1 MSADWSN
8 GDRSLDT
15 LREWVTAMVAMGRL
29 GFSDVMDRAYERLI
43 DLQSS
48 PREKL
53 IEGTLLDGPAPGE
66 AELAELRDGA
76 TEVYDFV
83 DRAFANHLRVQRR
96 WPARTDVDRLERA
109 GQALAAIGVPLFE
122 GIDCC
127 DGCLGHNGGEPYV
140 WSLADHQDVKARA
153 VAYFYDSDIELA
165 LFGEH
170 LWIRFAVREHDPMW
184 AVAAQILEVLHA
196 HGLDA
201 LWPDES
207 VARIRVDMEWRCRRR
222 GMLAAHPGP
231 RALREPMVRVE
242 ITNPQPEH
250 YLPWWGEDF
259 LRDTSVRE
267 FARVALP
274 WLPTGQRVE
283 LSSRVREDLMMF
295 LERDF
300 DRIRV
305 LGAVCLSGVEPTYG
319 EGLLLSRDHLD
330 EVLSR
335 WAVDGSLPS
344 EDAPPASRGL
354 LDVRYNDGHPLGVG
368 RTGLEV
374 PMELAELRSLLHRAV
389 PALGTFVVAYS
400 FNGVCVQMVWQ
411 EDRTVWMETPDPA
424 ARVSHGRLGS
434 LPEAEELFCQLA
446 EECTQGLLG
455 APGVHTL
462 HWDSQ
467 PGEELLQG

>member
-1 MSADWSN
+1 MRADWSN
-8 GDRSLDT
+8 GDRSLDA
-15 LREWVTAMVAMGRL
+15 LREWVTVMVAMGRL

-43 DLQSS
+43 DLRSS
-48 PREKL
+48 SGETL
-53 IEGTLLDGPAPGE
+53 IDGTLLDGPAPDR
-66 AELAELRDGA
+66 AEPAKIRADAAE
-76 TEVYDFV
+76 VHDFA

-96 WPARTDVDRLERA
+96 WPGRTDVDRLERA

-122 GIDCC
+122 GVDCC
-127 DGCLGHNGGEPYV
+127 DGCLEHNGGEPYV

-153 VAYFYDSDIELA
+153 VAYFFESDIELA

-170 LWIRFAVREHDPMW
+170 LWISFAVREHDLLG
-184 AVAAQILEVLHA
+184 AAAAEILEVLHA

-201 LWPDES
+201 LWPDETA
-207 VARIRVDMEWRCRRR
+207 ARIRVDMDWRCRRR
-222 GMLAAHPGP
+222 GRLAAHPGP
-231 RALREPMVRVE
+231 RASREPMIRVE
-242 ITNPQPEH
+242 LTNPQPEH
-250 YLPWWGEDF
+250 LLPWWGEDH

-283 LSSRVREDLMMF
+283 VTSRVREDLMIF

-305 LGAVCLSGVEPTYG
+305 LGAACLSGVEPTYG

-354 LDVRYNDGHPLGVG
+354 LDVRYSDGHPLGVG

-389 PALGTFVVAYS
+389 PALGTFVVACS

-411 EDRTVWMETPDPA
+411 EDHTVWMETPDPV
-424 ARVSHGRLGS
+424 ARVSYGRLGT
-434 LPEAEELFCQLA
+434 LAEAEELFCQLA
-446 EECTQGLLG
+446 EEGTSGLLG

-462 HWDSQ
+462 HWDHHLDDE
-467 PGEELLQG
+467 PPQG